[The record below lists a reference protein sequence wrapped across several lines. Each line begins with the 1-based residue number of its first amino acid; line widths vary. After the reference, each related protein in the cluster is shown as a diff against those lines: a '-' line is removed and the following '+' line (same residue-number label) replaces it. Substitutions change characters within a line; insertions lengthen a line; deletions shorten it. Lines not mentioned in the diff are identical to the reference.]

1 MWENG
6 RVVSDGQ
13 TSDDESISA
22 AEKAQLVEDNVSR
35 LVEEVNKQHCAKTV
49 KTVDSASCSTD
60 SAITSPGA
68 APTTPAVN
76 AAPEPLIQPMNS
88 AQRPQQCV
96 AVQQPLEL
104 PPPPIPAI
112 PVSAEDNEGG
122 ASGDHGD
129 DDKSYGSTS
138 NESNSGDTC
147 GSADTSSGIV
157 SSPRS
162 SSEPESTT
170 TQSSEAAISGDPEAA
185 TESMIE
191 ESILSTI
198 MHSPPLPAQTPS
210 EAAVTP
216 VAGEVPF
223 TSEVTPLPPMAAT
236 SVPSLS
242 HLPVPRIEINY
253 SIPQITNRS
262 RARSETTA
270 FPVEA
275 TPLLIPN
282 AMQNDWAN
290 KNSFLTD
297 LNTSSAPLLIK
308 DILSRAS
315 FGDAN
320 RHRSFSVADM
330 YDPRRT
336 DGGDTLANIQT
347 LMANTDKAPPP
358 PQASPAP
365 PKVKAESKKSDNG
378 KEKPAKEKSS
388 KQSKAQM
395 KVKTE
400 ASATNGTSASESAPR
415 KKRQSKGVRFQI
427 YSRVYVP
434 SIQRQGSI
442 VQEKNGG
449 WKYVQLDDIG
459 DGVSDGKWCRACD
472 MVELEDNGAVRPPPP
487 VPASA
492 PPSAEQMDEEMMF
505 KRRRADST
513 GSDLFFGEDSLIQ
526 PHPTILTL
534 TPDVSGFDD
543 WPALGST
550 EGMDH
555 FLEGLDAM
563 DEWNL

>member
-6 RVVSDGQ
+6 RVVSDDHS
-13 TSDDESISA
+13 SDDESVSA
-22 AEKAQLVEDNVSR
+22 AEKAQLEEDNVNR
-35 LVEEVNKQHCAKTV
+35 LVEEVNKQHCGKTG
-49 KTVDSASCSTD
+49 KSSSLHSASRSSDSAATPPV
-60 SAITSPGA
+60 AT
-68 APTTPAVN
+68 PTTPAVN

-88 AQRPQQCV
+88 AQHQPQCT
-96 AVQQPLEL
+96 QQPLEL
-104 PPPPIPAI
+104 PPPPIPAV
-112 PVSAEDNEGG
+112 PVPAEDNES
-122 ASGDHGD
+122 AACDHGD
-129 DDKSYGSTS
+129 DEGSYGSTS
-138 NESNSGDTC
+138 AESSSGDTC
-147 GSADTSSGIV
+147 GSADSSSGV
-157 SSPRS
+157 APSPRS
-162 SSEPESTT
+162 SSEHESTT
-170 TQSSEAAISGDPEAA
+170 TQCSDAPAPGNAEAA

-198 MHSPPLPAQTPS
+198 MHSPPLPAQPS
-210 EAAVTP
+210 SDAAVTP
-216 VAGEVPF
+216 VADNVPF

-262 RARSETTA
+262 RARSETTT

-290 KNSFLTD
+290 KNNFLTE

-315 FGDAN
+315 FGDTN

-330 YDPRRT
+330 YDPRRA
-336 DGGDTLANIQT
+336 DSGDALANIQT
-347 LMANTDKAPPP
+347 LMANTDKAPPK
-358 PQASPAP
+358 QASPAP
-365 PKVKAESKKSDNG
+365 AKVKSESKKSDNG
-378 KEKPAKEKSS
+378 KEKPTKEKPS
-388 KQSKAQM
+388 KQSKAQQ
-395 KVKTE
+395 KVKAE
-400 ASATNGTSASESAPR
+400 ASATSGSSSTESAPR

-434 SIQRQGSI
+434 AIQRQGSI

-487 VPASA
+487 LPTPA

-526 PHPTILTL
+526 PHPTLLTL